1 MTETQLNIKKNIFQI
16 ITAVFN
22 PGFSSTN
29 WMKYDMLDFFFEPRS
44 VAILGASSDE
54 KKYGRLIFNHFVV
67 PFYDRIYPINPKA
80 SEIMGI
86 KCYPSVYDLPEVPD
100 LAVVVLPTKLAIKA
114 IAEASKRG
122 IPAIVCITAG
132 FSEVGRDDLQKDL
145 VNALG
150 DSRLIGPNCL
160 GIVDTHTH
168 VNTLFPNFELPEKGN
183 VSLISQSGSLA
194 IDLLLAL
201 QQNKIGLK
209 RFVSYGNGADLN
221 ETDFIQYFGQ
231 DPDTKVIGAYIEGV
245 KAGRNFIKV
254 SKAVARKKAIV
265 ALKLPTSPYVSMAA
279 KGHTGAVASTMGV
292 YKEILRQAGIIQCDS
307 TSQFI
312 NSIKALY
319 NQPPAYGN
327 CVALVTNTGGPAAM
341 ALYRMNRYNLELA
354 NLPKS
359 TAEETEKIIT
369 KHHVQTSI
377 SRDKDGKPLA
387 FVDLT
392 GSATT
397 AVITEISRIFLKE
410 KSVSGIIVV
419 PRSDAPVVSKDAPAR
434 IALLRREFPEKPIL
448 VYNLPDPTVNA
459 EFEGYGIPVFNTAED
474 AVDGMNALV
483 ERGRVLQKY
492 LS

>member
-1 MTETQLNIKKNIFQI
+1 
-16 ITAVFN
+16 
-22 PGFSSTN
+22 
-29 WMKYDMLDFFFEPRS
+29 MKFTMLDFFFEPRS

-67 PFYDRIYPINPKA
+67 PYFKRVFPINPRV

-86 KCYPSVYDLPEVPD
+86 KCYKSVFDLPEVPD
-100 LAVVVLPTKLAIKA
+100 LAVVVLPTKLAIQA
-114 IAEASKRG
+114 IADASKRG

-132 FSEVGRDDLQKDL
+132 FSEVGRDDLQEEL
-145 VNALG
+145 VKALG

-160 GIVDTHTH
+160 GIVDTHSQ

-209 RFVSYGNGADLN
+209 RFVSYGNAADLN
-221 ETDFIQYFGQ
+221 ETDFIEYFGQ

-245 KAGRNFIKV
+245 KAGRKFIKV
-254 SKAVARKKAIV
+254 SKSIARKKPIV
-265 ALKLPTSPYVSMAA
+265 VLKLPSTENVSMAA
-279 KGHTGAVASTMGV
+279 KGHTGAVASTMGI
-292 YKEILRQAGIIQCDS
+292 YKEILRQSGIIQCDS

-319 NQPPAYGN
+319 TQPPAFGN
-327 CVALVTNTGGPAAM
+327 RIALVTNTGGPAAM
-341 ALYRMNRYNLELA
+341 ALYRMNRYQLELTE
-354 NLPKS
+354 LPDYVVD
-359 TAEETEKIIT
+359 ETEVIIK
-369 KHHVQTSI
+369 KHEVQTSI
-377 SRDKDGKPLA
+377 SRDKNNNPLA
-387 FVDLT
+387 FMDLT

-397 AVITEISRIFLKE
+397 EVITEISKIFLKE
-410 KSVSGIIVV
+410 KNVSGIIIV

-434 IALLRREFPEKPIL
+434 IALLKREFPKKPIL

-459 EFEGYGIPVFNTAED
+459 EFEGYGIPVFRTAED
-474 AVDGMNALV
+474 SVDGMYALV
-483 ERGRVLQKY
+483 ERGRILQKY
-492 LS
+492 LY